1 MFLRYIEF
9 LGREGRKRG
18 NCCKWKRKNISKLKR
33 ILHLPRD
40 IFFDL
45 FSFRD
50 SSLKIK
56 YYLLY
61 PIFFFLSSVF
71 SSAGEKD
78 TREIEVERFL
88 KFYSPRLRKLQ
99 LSSIDIE
106 SIRVALII
114 SHIYF
119 HSIP

>member
-1 MFLRYIEF
+1 MQVEEEEYIKVKKNLTFATRYFLR
-9 LGREGRKRG
+9 
-18 NCCKWKRKNISKLKR
+18 S
-33 ILHLPRD
+33 
-40 IFFDL
+40 L
-45 FSFRD
+45 FIRD

-61 PIFFFLSSVF
+61 PIFFFLSFFLSKKLQ
-71 SSAGEKD
+71 EKK
-78 TREIEVERFL
+78 TQREIDVERFL
-88 KFYSPRLRKLQ
+88 KFYSSRLRKLQ
-99 LSSIDIE
+99 LSSTDIE

>member
-1 MFLRYIEF
+1 M
-9 LGREGRKRG
+9 
-18 NCCKWKRKNISKLKR
+18 
-33 ILHLPRD
+33 PRD

-61 PIFFFLSSVF
+61 PIFFFLFSVF

-99 LSSIDIE
+99 LSSTDIE